1 MSPRACALK
10 LKEDLFAEGF
20 DAEQLDITAF
30 GASAVCDS
38 LVSSEVTEE
47 ERRRPVLTLVPAPVA
62 RGGLTSAER
71 QELTLAHRVDAQRMA
86 RSLVRRWHCRIETE
100 ELDSVVD
107 LALCEA
113 ATSFDATR
121 GTRFTTLLFYHLKG
135 RLVQTITSRAN
146 AAKMSG
152 SLRRSSNAWKEN
164 GSSTEAADELRCMQ
178 CSPFSA
184 GDTCDCDENR
194 PDDVVLR
201 KDIIERCREAASRL
215 RGLERE
221 VMMRMYFA
229 DQEMSEITEAL
240 GYSRSHLSRVR
251 MRALEKVRMA
261 ISA

>member
-10 LKEDLFAEGF
+10 LKEDLFADQLTADTFVVAGISG
-20 DAEQLDITAF
+20 EQET
-30 GASAVCDS
+30 
-38 LVSSEVTEE
+38 
-47 ERRRPVLTLVPAPVA
+47 ERRRASLTLCEPIPAP
-62 RGGLTSAER
+62 RGGLTAKER

-86 RSLVRRWHCRIETE
+86 RSLVRRWHSRIETE

-146 AAKMSG
+146 AAKTAG
-152 SLRRSSNAWKEN
+152 SLRRSSTAWNEN
-164 GSSTEAADELRCMQ
+164 GSATEAADELRCVQ

-184 GDTCDCDENR
+184 SDSCECDDNR
-194 PDDVVLR
+194 PDEAVLR
-201 KDIIERCREAASRL
+201 KDIVDRCREAATRL

-221 VMMRMYFA
+221 VMLRMYFA

-261 ISA
+261 VAAA

>member
-1 MSPRACALK
+1 MSPRASALK

-20 DAEQLDITAF
+20 DADLFDIPVFSGVA
-30 GASAVCDS
+30 D
-38 LVSSEVTEE
+38 EE
-47 ERRRPVLTLVPAPVA
+47 KRRPVLTLCAPVVA
-62 RGGLTSAER
+62 ESAPMRGGLTAAGR
-71 QELTLAHRVDAQRMA
+71 QELMLQHRVDAQRMA
-86 RSLVRRWHCRIETE
+86 RSLVRRWHSRIESE

-146 AAKMSG
+146 AAKMAG
-152 SLRRSSNAWKEN
+152 SLRRSSAAWREN
-164 GSSTEAADELRCMQ
+164 GSTNEAADELRCMQ
-178 CSPFSA
+178 CSPFSSA
-184 GDTCDCDENR
+184 DACECDDNR
-194 PDDVVLR
+194 PDDAVLR
-201 KDIIERCREAASRL
+201 KDIIERCREAAHRL

-221 VMMRMYFA
+221 VMLRMYFG

-261 ISA
+261 VSA